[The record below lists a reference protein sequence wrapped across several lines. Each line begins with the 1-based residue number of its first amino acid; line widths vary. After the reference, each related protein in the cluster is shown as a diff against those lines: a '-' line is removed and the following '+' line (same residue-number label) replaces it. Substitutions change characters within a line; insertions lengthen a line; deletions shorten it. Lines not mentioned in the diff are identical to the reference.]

1 MDYAAIL
8 EHLAPCALDCSRCL
22 YFGKGNTKACAEGLR
37 HELEGFEKVAPMLAQ
52 GAAPVLQDYPTFKA
66 ILDHLAGGECIGCR
80 DGAVCFESCV
90 ALSCC
95 KEKGIDFCFQCDEF
109 PCEKNHYPESLDR
122 RWRAWGARIK
132 EVGVERFYEE
142 SLSRPRY
149 E

>member
-8 EHLAPCALDCSRCL
+8 ERLAPCGLDCSRCL
-22 YFGKGNTKACAEGLR
+22 YFGRGNTKAHAEGLR
-37 HELEGFEKVAPMLAQ
+37 RELEGFEKVAPMLAQ
-52 GAAPVLQDYPTFKA
+52 GTAPVLQDYPTFKA

-80 DGAVCFESCV
+80 DGAVCFECCV

-95 KEKGIDFCFQCDEF
+95 REKGVDFCFQCAEF
-109 PCEKNHYPESLDR
+109 PCDKNHYPGSLDR
-122 RWRAWGARIK
+122 RWREFGGRMK
-132 EVGVERFYEE
+132 DVGVERFYEE

>member
-1 MDYAAIL
+1 MDYSTCV

-22 YFGKGNTKACAEGLR
+22 NFGKGNTKAYAQALR

-52 GAAPVLQDYPTFKA
+52 GEAPVLQDYPTFKV
-66 ILDHLAGGECIGCR
+66 ILEHLAEGECVGCR

-95 KEKGIDFCFQCDEF
+95 KEKGIDFCFQCAEF
-109 PCEKNHYPESLDR
+109 PCDKNHFPGSLDR
-122 RWRAWGARIK
+122 RWREFGARMK
-132 EVGVERFYEE
+132 EVGVEQFYEE